1 MVIKRPPRQRYT
13 PRYLPEVQSRVPLDK
28 SQDLASLRTLKSVFF
43 ADPFVPEISDGLQG
57 RRGSIGAAVSW
68 GNTHSSRKSQSGI
81 GSTSCTFS
89 PDTDMPGSFPT
100 FLEGRTVYSVASATD
115 TSSTKKRIERM
126 SSRRSLPDL
135 VLVEVEGV

>member
-1 MVIKRPPRQRYT
+1 
-13 PRYLPEVQSRVPLDK
+13 
-28 SQDLASLRTLKSVFF
+28 
-43 ADPFVPEISDGLQG
+43 
-57 RRGSIGAAVSW
+57 
-68 GNTHSSRKSQSGI
+68 
-81 GSTSCTFS
+81 
-89 PDTDMPGSFPT
+89 MPGSFPT